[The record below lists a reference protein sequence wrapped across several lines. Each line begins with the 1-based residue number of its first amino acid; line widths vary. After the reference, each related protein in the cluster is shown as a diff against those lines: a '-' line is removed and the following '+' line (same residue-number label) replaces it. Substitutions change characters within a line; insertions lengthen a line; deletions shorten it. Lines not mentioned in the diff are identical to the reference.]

1 MVDIAV
7 REAAKRLEVSDQRV
21 RDMLRSGELTGRQL
35 AGHWIVD
42 LGSVQERARLGFPHG
57 RPWSERTVEHVVT
70 ALSYGTGA
78 DAKTQRRIMTTE
90 TGELWRKI
98 AQTIEIRRFATRN
111 IGLVR
116 NQVSLTGESA
126 IKVLGERL
134 VGESST
140 LHGYL
145 TGCTL
150 EDLIDDAG
158 LVDDL
163 NGNVAIYTP
172 SSGSS
177 TWVSTGIAQRALVG
191 VDCARATPTRVHSAG
206 VRALDQMR
214 AEWLTRNT

>member
-57 RPWSERTVEHVVT
+57 RPWSERTVKYVIA

-98 AQTIEIRRFATRN
+98 AQTIEIRGFSTRN

-126 IKVLGERL
+126 IDVLGERL
-134 VGESST
+134 VGEPV
-140 LHGYL
+140 
-145 TGCTL
+145 L
-150 EDLIDDAG
+150 EREAER
-158 LVDDL
+158 
-163 NGNVAIYTP
+163 P
-172 SSGSS
+172 
-177 TWVSTGIAQRALVG
+177 
-191 VDCARATPTRVHSAG
+191 
-206 VRALDQMR
+206 VREHA
-214 AEWLTRNT
+214 